1 MGKVNQVRT
10 LLSEDAHLSPEQ
22 MMFVRGDFQELK
34 VELIVGNNSEVLLQR
49 NGPGF
54 YKNTTPAEI
63 AALVKTRL

>member
-10 LLSEDAHLSPEQ
+10 LLREDANLSPEE
-22 MMFVRGDFQELK
+22 MIFARGDFQELK
-34 VELIVGNNSEVLLQR
+34 VELIVGENSEVLLQR
-49 NGPGF
+49 NGSGF